1 MPAKELHRRYCTFRS
16 YRYVIS
22 QSGTPLQ
29 AAAEYLR
36 SRFSESE
43 RKIKMIISD
52 VLKNNGGNSLLWY
65 EKPAED
71 WNEAL
76 PVGNGKLGGMVFG
89 GAAFELIQLNED
101 SLWSGRFRKRDNPNA
116 YPNLEKVRKL
126 IAEGHAPEAERLIEE
141 AFYGR
146 NEQQRHYLPLGDLTI
161 SMSIGEYSRY
171 VRGLSLETGV
181 EFTEFVSDNVR
192 YSRQVFVSYPDD
204 VLVVKLSADKPNSI
218 SLKASLGGRDDNYD
232 KNEAYDDN
240 TIVFTVSD
248 GISYV
253 CAASICS
260 SDGKAYADH
269 NILTAEGCSEVYII
283 LGCESE
289 FRSGNCFN
297 TAINRVHTAA
307 RKRNSLYKRSTED
320 FSRLYNRC
328 NISLSDNS
336 GGKSSEPTDKRLE
349 NVRSGGKDNRLTELY
364 YNFSKYLMISGSRQG
379 SLPLNLQGIWNKDM
393 WPAWGGKFTV
403 NINTEMNYWAAEA
416 QGLGDCCEPL
426 FDHIERM
433 REHGRVTAREMY
445 HCGGAVCHH
454 NTDIWGDCAPQDR
467 WMPATIW
474 CMGLAW
480 LCLHIYEHYRFTMD
494 KAFLAEKYDT
504 LCEAAEFFTDFLI
517 DDGNGQLVTSP
528 SVSPENTYVTKS
540 GEQGSICQG
549 PSMDSQ
555 ILYTLFTDII
565 EAADIIGADNGEFVG
580 RLKELR
586 ERLPKP
592 KIGKYGQ
599 IMEWA
604 EDYDEV
610 EPGHRHISQLFAL
623 YPGELITPENSP
635 ELARAAQATIERRLS
650 YGGGHTGWSRAWII
664 NMWARLHN
672 GRQVGENITALLS
685 YSTAISMLD
694 MHPPFQIDGNFGGG
708 AGIAEALMQSHSGE
722 IKLLPAAPEEW
733 DKGSVSGMRAR
744 GGFVVSFEWTD
755 GRVTEGSI
763 VSNAG
768 EMCRIR
774 GKYFVSADGQP
785 VDMTYEDD
793 VTSFSTETGRSYRI
807 ESLV

>member
-1 MPAKELHRRYCTFRS
+1 M
-16 YRYVIS
+16 
-22 QSGTPLQ
+22 
-29 AAAEYLR
+29 
-36 SRFSESE
+36 
-43 RKIKMIISD
+43 
-52 VLKNNGGNSLLWY
+52 KNNSGGDMLWY
-65 EKPAED
+65 EKPAAD

-76 PVGNGKLGGMVFG
+76 PVGNGKLGGMIFG
-89 GAAFELIQLNED
+89 EPAHELIQLNED
-101 SLWSGRFRKRDNPNA
+101 SLWSGGFRKRDNPNA

-146 NEQQRHYLPLGDLTI
+146 NEQMRHYLPLGDLHI
-161 SMSIGEYSRY
+161 YQSVGEYTDYR
-171 VRGLSLETGV
+171 RGLALETGV
-181 EFTEFVSDNVR
+181 AFAEFTSEGTRF
-192 YSRQVFVSYPDD
+192 SRQIFASFPDD
-204 VLVVKLSADKPNSI
+204 VMVIRYSADKPQSI
-218 SLKASLGGRDDNYD
+218 NLSAAFNGRDDNYD
-232 KNEAYDDN
+232 RNDNYDDN
-240 TIVFTVSD
+240 TVVFTVSD
-248 GISYV
+248 GIAYT
-253 CAASICS
+253 AAAAIYS
-260 SDGKAYADH
+260 SDGKVYADY
-269 NILTAEGCSEVYII
+269 NVLKAENCSEVYII
-283 LGCESE
+283 LACESE
-289 FRSGNCFN
+289 FRSGNCFD

-307 RKRNSLYKRSTED
+307 RKLNPLYKRSTED

-328 NISLSDNS
+328 SISLSDNS
-336 GGKSSEPTDKRLE
+336 GGKCSEPTDKRLE
-349 NVRSGGKDNRLTELY
+349 NVRNGGSDNKLVELY
-364 YNFSKYLMISGSRQG
+364 YNFSKYLMISGSREG

-393 WPAWGGKFTV
+393 WPAWGGKFTI

-426 FDHIERM
+426 FSHIERM

-454 NTDIWGDCAPQDR
+454 NTDIWGDCAPQDK

-504 LCEAAEFFTDFLI
+504 LCEAAEFFVDFLI
-517 DDGNGQLVTSP
+517 DDGKGQLVTSP

-555 ILYTLFTDII
+555 ILYTLFTDIV
-565 EAADIIGADNGEFVG
+565 EAADIIDADNREFVEK
-580 RLKELR
+580 LKTIR
-586 ERLPKP
+586 EKLPKP
-592 KIGKYGQ
+592 QIGKYGQ

-623 YPGELITPENSP
+623 YPAELITPEKTP

-664 NMWARLHN
+664 NMWARLCN
-672 GRQVGENITALLS
+672 GEQVGENIKALLS
-685 YSTAISMLD
+685 HSTAISMLD

-708 AGIAEALMQSHSGE
+708 AGIAEAIMQSHSGE
-722 IKLLPAAPEEW
+722 IKLLPAVPAEW
-733 DKGSVSGMRAR
+733 DKGSIDGMRAR
-744 GGFVVSFEWTD
+744 GGFEVSFNWQD
-755 GRVTEGSI
+755 GKVAEGHI
-763 VSNAG
+763 ISNAG

-774 GKYFVSADGQP
+774 GKYFITENGQP
-785 VDMTYEDD
+785 VNMTYENDL
-793 VTSFSTETGRSYRI
+793 TIFSTEKGRCYKI
-807 ESLV
+807 ENVG